1 MASGK
6 LFPFYGKMMSNKRKL
21 IVPGLT
27 TKFDMTFHVGKSPD
41 DVFNYISQPDLFVSI
56 HPVIYKIQELEMG
69 SWKIFE
75 KLHFGGIPFSFS
87 YPASMQCDSV
97 TREIT
102 MKAVVMN
109 VVAINL
115 LFQIQKEVD
124 ATKVFEAVTISSLL
138 PVHPFVKSVFLK
150 QHQVLFNKL
159 K

>member
-1 MASGK
+1 
-6 LFPFYGKMMSNKRKL
+6 MSNKRKL

-41 DVFNYISQPDLFVSI
+41 DVVNYISQPDLFVSI

-69 SWKIFE
+69 SWKVFE
-75 KLHFGGIPFSFS
+75 KLHFAGIPFSFS
-87 YPASMQCDSV
+87 YPASMHCDFI

-102 MKAVVMN
+102 MKAVVMS

-115 LFQIQKEVD
+115 TFKIQKELD
-124 ATKVFEAVTISSLL
+124 TTKVFEEVAISSLL
-138 PVHPFVKSVFLK
+138 PVHPFVKNVFLK
-150 QHQVLFNKL
+150 QHQVLFDKL